1 MEVQHYEPYNPIFAK
16 KKSNASMNG
25 FSTSSSSIDSN
36 EGQARRMAVMWILK
50 LRKKLSVARDTIYA
64 AISIL
69 NRFADLGY
77 ELNDSNYE
85 CICSATI
92 MISAKMNEIYPPKMT
107 SLIYRSSKDFTKQD
121 LIKT

>member
-1 MEVQHYEPYNPIFAK
+1 
-16 KKSNASMNG
+16 
-25 FSTSSSSIDSN
+25 
-36 EGQARRMAVMWILK
+36 MAVMWILK

-85 CICSATI
+85 CICSAAI

-107 SLIYRSSKDFTKQD
+107 SLIYRSSKDFTK
-121 LIKT
+121 